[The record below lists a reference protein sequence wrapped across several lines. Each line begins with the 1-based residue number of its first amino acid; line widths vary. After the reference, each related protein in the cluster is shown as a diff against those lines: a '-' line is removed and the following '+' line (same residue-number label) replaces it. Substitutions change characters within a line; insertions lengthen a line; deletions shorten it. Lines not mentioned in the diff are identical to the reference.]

1 MLGAQN
7 SNDSTALPLA
17 NYLVENHSMY
27 LYNVIP
33 LTKLPRP
40 QLQTPQYFSSQKF
53 EIGQLVIVPLGK
65 RTVPAVIMTSSDA
78 LGNKQAIRK
87 SSYTLRNIEHAL
99 VDHAT
104 FDKKFLDVAR
114 HLADYYFVS
123 VGLMLRRML
132 PPFFSKP
139 TRPLLKM
146 LNSLPKPQTTTLS
159 QKGSQELIITNKK
172 ESYYKKIKTEGL
184 LFLVPEYL
192 QIPFVKKL
200 IPNLSTL
207 SAETTNVQW
216 RTLWQQA
223 YLGKISALVGTRAAL
238 FTPLKN
244 LKTIVVENENNTS
257 HKSWD
262 QHPKFDTRYSARVL
276 SSAYGTRL
284 VLADTI
290 PSIETW
296 WHAQHEKWRI
306 EQEFSKT
313 PSPQLIDMREE
324 LKNKNFSILSVEL
337 QAKIRSI
344 KNEGKMF
351 LFINRRGISSA
362 LLCRDCGFIIKCENC
377 STPFVLHRG
386 TLICHRCADKLPP
399 PSTCP
404 DCGGS
409 RIKHLGGGTQHVENE
424 VKRIA
429 PHLNIIRLDTDSVA
443 SAEAQ
448 AEILKDFQKGR
459 YQILIGTKLAF
470 KEYLLPRLDASAVV
484 MYDTLLNLPAY
495 RSSESVY
502 ETIWRLRQLTRDK
515 VLVQTYNPEIPL
527 FSYMRDDSFE
537 PFFKGELEKRK
548 ALHYPPFSQLIK
560 LTYGHPDEQKAE
572 EEAKI
577 LKQKLEVQLEALT
590 NGNKKN
596 HRPQAISHL
605 QILGPAPAFI
615 PRVRGRY
622 LWYILIKWPKKNG
635 KIKDLSLRNRL
646 LDIVPKEWDIDVDP
660 IDIV

>member
-1 MLGAQN
+1 
-7 SNDSTALPLA
+7 
-17 NYLVENHSMY
+17 MY
-27 LYNVIP
+27 LYKVIP

-53 EIGQLVIVPLGK
+53 EIGQLVVVPLGK

-78 LGNKQAIRK
+78 RGNKQAIRK
-87 SSYTLRNIEHAL
+87 SSYALRNIEHPL
-99 VDHAT
+99 VDQAT

-123 VGLMLRRML
+123 VGLMLKRML

-146 LNSLPKPQTTTLS
+146 LESLPKPQNTTPTREA
-159 QKGSQELIITNKK
+159 SQELIITNKK

-192 QIPFVKKL
+192 QIPFTKKL
-200 IPNLSTL
+200 IPNLSVL
-207 SAETTNVQW
+207 SAETTTVQW

-223 YLGKISALVGTRAAL
+223 YIGKISALVGTRASL
-238 FTPLKN
+238 FTPLKD

-262 QHPKFDTRYSARVL
+262 QHPKFDTRYAARVL
-276 SSAYGTRL
+276 SAVYGARL
-284 VLADTI
+284 IVADTI

-296 WHAQHEKWRI
+296 WQAQHEKWLI
-306 EQEFSKT
+306 EKKLSKT
-313 PSPQLIDMREE
+313 LPPQLIDMREE
-324 LKNKNFSILSVEL
+324 LKNKNFSILSREL
-337 QAKIRSI
+337 QDKIRSL
-344 KNEGKMF
+344 KNNGAIF

-362 LLCRDCGFIIKCENC
+362 LLCRDCGFIIKCEDC
-377 STPFVLHRG
+377 STPLVLHRG
-386 TLICHRCADKLPP
+386 TLICHRCGGKLAP
-399 PSTCP
+399 PSMCP

-429 PHLNIIRLDTDSVA
+429 PHLKTIRLDIDSAPSVKI
-443 SAEAQ
+443 Q
-448 AEILKDFQKGR
+448 AEILKDFQKGK
-459 YQILIGTKLAF
+459 YNILIGTKLAF
-470 KEYLLPRLDASAVV
+470 KEYLFPRLDVSAVV

-502 ETIWRLRQLTRDK
+502 EVIWRLKQLTRGK

-527 FSYMRDDSFE
+527 FSYIKDDSFE
-537 PFFKGELEKRK
+537 PFFKSELEKRK
-548 ALHYPPFSQLIK
+548 ALRYPPFSQLIK
-560 LTYGHPDEQKAE
+560 LTYGHQDEQKAE

-577 LKQKLEVQLEALT
+577 LKQKLETQSKSLGIPPEL
-590 NGNKKN
+590 
-596 HRPQAISHL
+596 L
-605 QILGPAPAFI
+605 LGPAPAFV

-622 LWYILIKWPKKNG
+622 IWYVLIKWPRKNG

-646 LDIVPKEWDIDVDP
+646 LNIVPKEWDIDVDP